1 MVLEELTSGDL
12 ARATGQTVR
21 TIRFYEE
28 QGLLRPTFVSDG
40 GHRRYDGE
48 ALERLRLILDLR
60 ELGLSLQDIGG
71 LLALRSGCRS
81 GAEFAS
87 RLREAIPAHI
97 QQARRRIESLRR
109 LEGELLGALETLEV
123 LPQEPDMTC
132 ACAVAKQGGAPR
144 IVRVLAQDGVC
155 AHASAPA
162 PHLAAPGN
170 GTDAPDSP
178 DAAYRGA

>member
-1 MVLEELTSGDL
+1 MELGGLTTGDL

-28 QGLLRPTFVSDG
+28 QGLLRPASVSDG

-60 ELGLSLQDIGG
+60 ELGLSLQDIGA

-81 GAEFAS
+81 GEEFAT
-87 RLREAIPAHI
+87 RLRAAIPVHI

-123 LPQEPDMTC
+123 MPQEPAMSC
-132 ACAVAKQGGAPR
+132 ACAVAERGGAPR
-144 IVRVLAQDGVC
+144 IVRVLAKDGVC
-155 AHASAPA
+155 AHASTPVPTSSATAPDA
-162 PHLAAPGN
+162 P
-170 GTDAPDSP
+170 PDSP

>member
-1 MVLEELTSGDL
+1 MDLTSGDL

-28 QGLLRPTFVSDG
+28 QGLLRPASVSDG

-60 ELGLSLQDIGG
+60 ELGLSLQDIGA

-81 GAEFAS
+81 GAEFAD
-87 RLREAIPAHI
+87 RLRRVIPGHI
-97 QQARRRIESLRR
+97 EQARRRLESLRR
-109 LEGELLGALETLEV
+109 LEGELLGALETLDV
-123 LPQEPDMTC
+123 LPQEQAMPC
-132 ACAVAKQGGAPR
+132 ACAVAQEGRAPR
-144 IVRVLAQDGVC
+144 IVRVLAKDGVC
-155 AHASAPA
+155 AHAPA
-162 PHLAAPGN
+162 PPPKTPEN
-170 GTDAPDSP
+170 GEPPDSP